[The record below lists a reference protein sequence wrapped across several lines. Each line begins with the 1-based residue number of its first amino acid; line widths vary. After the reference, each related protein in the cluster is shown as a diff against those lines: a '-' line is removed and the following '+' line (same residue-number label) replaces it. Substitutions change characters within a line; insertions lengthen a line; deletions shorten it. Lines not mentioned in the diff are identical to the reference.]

1 MKKLKKMLDRTLV
14 LYLVIGL
21 LNFLLC
27 TGIMFLLYN
36 VADFSRHTAPIVN
49 YGLGSLIWYLACR
62 FVLFAKAKTTPRQL
76 LRFVLDIVVC
86 YLLSYYVV
94 APLVTRLALKSTR
107 IRTFFSFG
115 GAHNIQ
121 GNCEMTAGTISYAL
135 LNYFGHVGDCLYANF
150 YKCGD
155 KTVHPHY
162 ACWNPVGGEKPNFHQ
177 PQSFGKLILR

>member
-14 LYLVIGL
+14 LYLVIGF

-36 VADFSRHTAPIVN
+36 VAGFSRHTAPIVN

-62 FVLFAKAKTTPRQL
+62 FVLFPKAKTTPRQL

-121 GNCEMTAGTISYAL
+121 GNCEMTAGAISYAL
-135 LNYFGHVGDCLYANF
+135 LNYFGQRYYVFSNRLEHRR
-150 YKCGD
+150 K
-155 KTVHPHY
+155 KHK
-162 ACWNPVGGEKPNFHQ
+162 E
-177 PQSFGKLILR
+177 SSEE